1 MKKSRLLSALLLLA
15 LLSGLLTTGA
25 SAEEAAEPTDGGSGS
40 AILDAMDVDATAAI
54 LVDPD
59 SGEILYEKNAHEKR
73 YPASITKVMTCL
85 LTLEAVDRGELSLE
99 QVVTA
104 SENIYT
110 GIGENASTADI
121 KVGEQVRIIDL
132 LYAALIPSANEAC
145 NIMAE
150 AVSGDVASFVELMNQ
165 RAGELGMEGT
175 HFANAHGYHDDNHY
189 TTAYDIYLMCREAM
203 THETFRTIVGSLNYT
218 MPATNMHAEPRI
230 VRSTNALISNFRIL
244 GYLYEYATGIKTG
257 STPEAGY
264 CLAASATKND
274 RNLISVVMGCERV
287 PGSTGSQG
295 HTYFSETIR
304 LFDWGFDNFSTQTM
318 LDSSKRDIP
327 EVEVSLGQQPS
338 VTLMPEGE
346 ISALLPNDVSE
357 ENFTYQ
363 YTIDSPVVEAPVE
376 AGQELGRITVS
387 FNGQEYGI
395 LPLVA
400 TSSVERDNFLYY
412 LDRVQKFFDNL
423 LVRIL
428 LVVILAVLVILIVR
442 HMLWGGRKGGRR
454 SYAYSGRG
462 RYTGSRRRRR

>member
-1 MKKSRLLSALLLLA
+1 
-15 LLSGLLTTGA
+15 
-25 SAEEAAEPTDGGSGS
+25 
-40 AILDAMDVDATAAI
+40 
-54 LVDPD
+54 
-59 SGEILYEKNAHEKR
+59 
-73 YPASITKVMTCL
+73 
-85 LTLEAVDRGELSLE
+85 
-99 QVVTA
+99 
-104 SENIYT
+104 
-110 GIGENASTADI
+110 
-121 KVGEQVRIIDL
+121 
-132 LYAALIPSANEAC
+132 
-145 NIMAE
+145 
-150 AVSGDVASFVELMNQ
+150 
-165 RAGELGMEGT
+165 MEGT
-175 HFANAHGYHDDNHY
+175 HFATAHGSHDDNHY

-327 EVEVSLGQQPS
+327 EVEVSLGKQPS

>member
-1 MKKSRLLSALLLLA
+1 MKKSRLLSALLLLV
-15 LLSGLLTTGA
+15 LLAGLLTTGA
-25 SAEEAAEPTDGGSGS
+25 SAEEAAEPADGGSGS

-54 LVDPD
+54 LVDD
-59 SGEILYEKNAHEKR
+59 DYGEVLYEQNAHEKN
-73 YPASITKVMTCL
+73 YPASITKVMTTL
-85 LTLEAVDRGELSLE
+85 LVLEAVDRGEAALTDIVTVGDEVNLGIGEGGSGVGLQEGEQLSLE
-99 QVVTA
+99 
-104 SENIYT
+104 
-110 GIGENASTADI
+110 
-121 KVGEQVRIIDL
+121 DL
-132 LYAALIPSANEAC
+132 LYCALTASANEAC
-145 NIMAE
+145 NAL
-150 AVSGDVASFVELMNQ
+150 AQYLCGDVATFVERMNQ
-165 RAGELGMEGT
+165 RAAELGMENT
-175 HFANAHGYHDDNHY
+175 HFTNTHGYHDENHY
-189 TTAYDIYLMCREAM
+189 TTAYDIYLMCHEAM
-203 THETFRTIVGSLNYT
+203 QNPTFRTIVSSVGHEV
-218 MPATNMHAEPRI
+218 PATNMSEA
-230 VRSTNALISNFRIL
+230 RSLHETNALVSTWRIT
-244 GYLYEYATGIKTG
+244 GYYYQYATGIKTG

-428 LVVILAVLVILIVR
+428 LVVILAVLVILIVL

>member
-1 MKKSRLLSALLLLA
+1 
-15 LLSGLLTTGA
+15 
-25 SAEEAAEPTDGGSGS
+25 
-40 AILDAMDVDATAAI
+40 
-54 LVDPD
+54 
-59 SGEILYEKNAHEKR
+59 
-73 YPASITKVMTCL
+73 
-85 LTLEAVDRGELSLE
+85 
-99 QVVTA
+99 
-104 SENIYT
+104 
-110 GIGENASTADI
+110 
-121 KVGEQVRIIDL
+121 
-132 LYAALIPSANEAC
+132 
-145 NIMAE
+145 
-150 AVSGDVASFVELMNQ
+150 
-165 RAGELGMEGT
+165 
-175 HFANAHGYHDDNHY
+175 
-189 TTAYDIYLMCREAM
+189 
-203 THETFRTIVGSLNYT
+203 

-395 LPLVA
+395 LPWWPPPRWSGT
-400 TSSVERDNFLYY
+400 TSSTTWIGCRSSLTTCWCASCWWSFWRFWLSSSS
-412 LDRVQKFFDNL
+412 
-423 LVRIL
+423 
-428 LVVILAVLVILIVR
+428 ATCSGA
-442 HMLWGGRKGGRR
+442 GGRAAAEAMPTAAGAAIPAAVAAAAETALHKRGPPRR
-454 SYAYSGRG
+454 AEGPFVSTTAQCPAGASAPPPGRG
-462 RYTGSRRRRR
+462 